1 MAFYSPEQIKLIS
14 IRMESEKFSKPII
27 LFGHDG
33 ISPVVEMNIY
43 ESITQPFLTGNIII
57 KDDISLYDKA
67 DLSGIEK
74 IVVEFE
80 TPTQE
85 TESIEKTFVILN
97 IATNVKVNDYTSMLT
112 VNLIEDIGF
121 FNNINRY
128 SKSFTG
134 KGEEIIS
141 SIVSD
146 KIYRKIDDTNAKES
160 FQKAFRYIAPYE
172 KPFDS
177 IKQILNKMTTEY
189 GLPYF
194 FFSSL
199 NNDDLVLMDMET
211 ILGLDSF
218 NKDRP
223 YRFSQDTTNDPDGG
237 DINAMWNFE
246 GYNLEDTYQLLKK
259 GGISASYTNVNVNT
273 GNVDNT
279 HFNFIDRMKVIY
291 DNDLLPKDLKILLTD
306 LFFEPD
312 TSGTEALKIYDY
324 EPANFATLD
333 VRNYTDVNSYN
344 GEEFQFYSQ
353 LTVFRNAFLHN
364 LMKNIYRIYVP
375 GVVFTAKSPNLSVGN
390 LINLEILKNDT
401 TDTSDN
407 DLIDRKRSGDYIMMA
422 KRHIFDVTQN
432 KHNVALEIARLTNQE
447 NT

>member
-112 VNLIEDIGF
+112 INLIEDIGF

-160 FQKAFRYIAPYE
+160 FQKAFRYISPYE

-177 IKQILNKMTTEY
+177 VKQILNKMTTEY

-259 GGISASYTNVNVNT
+259 GGISASYTNIDVNT
-273 GNVDNT
+273 GQVDNK

-344 GEEFQFYSQ
+344 GEEFQSYGM
-353 LTVFRNAFLHN
+353 LPVFRNAFIHN

-390 LINLEILKNDT
+390 LITLEILKNDT
-401 TDTSDN
+401 TDTTDI
-407 DLIDRKRSGDYIMMA
+407 DIIDRKRSGDYIMLA

>member
-1 MAFYSPEQIKLIS
+1 
-14 IRMESEKFSKPII
+14 MESEKFSKPLI

-33 ISPVVEMNIY
+33 ISPVIEFNIY
-43 ESITQPFLTGNIII
+43 ESITQPFLTGNMII
-57 KDDISLYDKA
+57 KDDLSLYDKA
-67 DLSGIEK
+67 DLSGVEK
-74 IVVEFE
+74 VIIEFE

-97 IATNVKVNDYTSMLT
+97 IGNNVKINDYSSMLT
-112 VNLIEDIGF
+112 INLIEDIGF
-121 FNNINRY
+121 FNNVNRY

-141 SIVSD
+141 NIIAD
-146 KIYRKIDDTNAKES
+146 KIYRDIDTTNAKES

-177 IKQILNKMTTEY
+177 VKKILNKMTTEF

-199 NNDDLVLMDMET
+199 NNDDLVLMDMES

-223 YRFSQDTTNDPDGG
+223 YRFSQDTANDPDGG

-246 GYNLEDTYQLLKK
+246 GFNLEDTYQLLKK
-259 GGISASYTNVNVNT
+259 GGVSASYTNVNVNT
-273 GNVDNT
+273 GEVDNW
-279 HFNFIDRMKVIY
+279 HFNFIDRMKVIH
-291 DNDLLPKDLKILLTD
+291 DNDLLPKDLKVLLSD
-306 LFFEPD
+306 LYVEPD
-312 TSGTEALKIYDY
+312 TSGTEALKLTQY

-333 VRNYTDVNSYN
+333 VSNYTDVNSYN
-344 GEEFQFYSQ
+344 GEEFQYYDRN
-353 LTVFRNAFLHN
+353 TIFRNAFLHN

-375 GVVFTAKSPNLSVGN
+375 GVVFTAKSSNLSVGN
-390 LINLEILKNDT
+390 LITLEILKNDT
-401 TDTSDN
+401 TDTSDV
-407 DLIDRKRSGDYIMMA
+407 DIIDRKRSGDYIMLA
-422 KRHIFDVTQN
+422 KRHIFDITQN
-432 KHNVALEIARLTNQE
+432 KHNVALEISRITNQE